1 MNYIPSINKSMP
13 KMLTVRAIAKTGLLP
28 ENTIRVMLKTGQIKA
43 VYSGKKAFINYD
55 NLCAYLRTLG
65 VNGVVEDE

>member
-1 MNYIPSINKSMP
+1 
-13 KMLTVRAIAKTGLLP
+13 
-28 ENTIRVMLKTGQIKA
+28 MLKTGQIKA

-65 VNGVVEDE
+65 VNGVVEAE